1 MLGKG
6 DLCRGEGCDCEGVG
20 SGTGMREGGECSGD
34 RVEDRSAGSILRR
47 DLDTRGVR
55 EREGRLG
62 VW

>member
-1 MLGKG
+1 
-6 DLCRGEGCDCEGVG
+6 
-20 SGTGMREGGECSGD
+20 MREGGECSGD
-34 RVEDRSAGSILRR
+34 RVEDRSAGSVLRR